1 MAQQMQNMATDPRV
15 AVPMAQNIANSGATV
30 SAEDGEVVINQEE

>member
-15 AVPMAQNIANSGATV
+15 AVPMAQNLANSGASV
-30 SAEDGEVVINQEE
+30 SSEEGDVVINQEE